1 MGRRSRK
8 GDPVHGW
15 VIVDK
20 PKDVTSTQVVGIV
33 RRAFNAQKAG
43 HGGTLDPLASGVLPI
58 ALGEATKTVPY
69 TMDALKAYEFTVR
82 FGEERNTDDLEG
94 EITHESDVR
103 PSRDALIAALPDF
116 VGDVEQVPPR
126 FSAIK
131 VKGERAYD
139 LARSGEEVE
148 LKSRSVYIERLEFID
163 WLDPSHAK
171 MRMICGKGTYVR
183 SLARDL
189 GRKLGTFGTIADI
202 RRTMVGPFDAAD
214 ATPLLSLKD
223 LGDSPPPQGSLHP
236 VEMALD
242 GIPALSLVERDAQR
256 LRSGNP
262 VRMTR
267 LMAADLAPFDREEDP
282 VIYATSAGKV
292 VALAE
297 IAQGEVRP
305 VRVFNL

>member
-1 MGRRSRK
+1 MGRRNRK
-8 GDPVHGW
+8 GNPVHGW

-69 TMDALKAYEFTVR
+69 TMDALKAYDFTVR

-94 EITHESDVR
+94 EVTHESDVIPTR
-103 PSRDALIAALPDF
+103 AQIVAALPDF
-116 VGDVEQVPPR
+116 VGDVEQVPPS

-139 LARSGEEVE
+139 LARGGEEVE
-148 LKSRSVYIERLEFID
+148 LKSRIVYIERLEFIE
-163 WLDPSHAK
+163 WLDATHAK
-171 MRMICGKGTYVR
+171 MSMICGKGTYVR
-183 SLARDL
+183 ALARDL
-189 GRKLGTFGTIADI
+189 GRKLGTFATIADI
-202 RRTMVGPFDAAD
+202 RRTMVGPFDAAE
-214 ATPLLSLKD
+214 ATPLSKLKD
-223 LGDSPPPQGSLHP
+223 LGDNSPPQGSLHP

-262 VRMTR
+262 VRITR
-267 LMAADLAPFDREEDP
+267 LMAADLAPFDRDEDP
-282 VIYATSAGKV
+282 IICAMSAGKV
-292 VALAE
+292 IALAE
-297 IAQGEVRP
+297 VTQGEVRP